1 MFCVSV
7 FDGKQFDGKWFDNPI
22 EAMAYL
28 DACVADEAWKDIQLQ
43 RWTEEDLQ
51 EFMEQGM
58 GSAKNRLRL
67 AVNRLGL

>member
-1 MFCVSV
+1 
-7 FDGKQFDGKWFDNPI
+7 
-22 EAMAYL
+22 MAYL